1 MKIAVIRLNMFERIS
16 SDAMKPILFGILK
29 SLTPGR
35 FEIEFYDERTDR
47 LPESL
52 DADVIAF
59 SVETF
64 TAKRAY
70 IMAKKYRTSANIIA
84 MGGFHASVMAD
95 EMLRYADTVL
105 VGDAEGTWERFLTDC
120 EKGMP
125 KRKYTAS
132 STAASVRSKPCT
144 DASAES
150 PLR

>member
-1 MKIAVIRLNMFERIS
+1 MKIAVIRLNMFEHIS

-29 SLTPGR
+29 GLTPER
-35 FEIEFYDERTDR
+35 FQIDFYDERTDK
-47 LPESL
+47 LPERI

-70 IMAKKYRTSANIIA
+70 IMAKRYRTQTNIIA

-120 EKGMP
+120 ESGKP
-125 KRKYTAS
+125 KRKYIADE
-132 STAASVRSKPCT
+132 STP
-144 DASAES
+144 
-150 PLR
+150 